1 VTRGNQLRPAF
12 LGDNTRGARHT
23 FHAAGKCMPLST
35 ASHHYPPIPSALF
48 LPRGETGEVVAMG
61 WRKSLRLR
69 AGLGSNSEVS
79 SPLRIAWQSGIRLNL
94 PSGKKTSAQFL
105 PKVWRYL
112 SSMSASKLTSSIVVA
127 PVRLLCRTISTTS
140 FSPAV

>member
-1 VTRGNQLRPAF
+1 VYASIYCIAPLHADTQRAVPARG
-12 LGDNTRGARHT
+12 D
-23 FHAAGKCMPLST
+23 
-35 ASHHYPPIPSALF
+35 
-48 LPRGETGEVVAMG
+48 TGEVVAMG